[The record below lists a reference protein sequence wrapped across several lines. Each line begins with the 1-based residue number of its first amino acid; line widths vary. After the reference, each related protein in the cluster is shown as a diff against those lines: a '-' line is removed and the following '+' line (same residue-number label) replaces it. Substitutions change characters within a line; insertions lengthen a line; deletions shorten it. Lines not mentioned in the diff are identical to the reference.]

1 VSKSQIVQRQRY
13 KTEHE
18 RANQMLGSEVPEVL
32 EEKKPKK
39 HQTTTTLKTPKVIRV
54 CLYNWK

>member
-1 VSKSQIVQRQRY
+1 
-13 KTEHE
+13 
-18 RANQMLGSEVPEVL
+18 MLGSEVPEVL